1 MTRIVVAV
9 RARPLNSREKN
20 MRSAV
25 CVSMEGGATT
35 IMDGKGGKK
44 TFTYDQSYWWD
55 SEQNK
60 VYQDLGKGNI
70 AKAIEGFNGTVF
82 AYGQTGSGKTYSM
95 MGYEGDGIIPR
106 LNTDLM
112 AAVAQCKK
120 DDPANEFL
128 VTVSYLEIYNEVIK
142 DLLNPSDKHLKIRE
156 HPDMGIYV
164 EGLAELV
171 VGGASDITEL
181 IEQGNKVR
189 SVAATQMNARSSRS
203 HSCFTIKVSQRKKE
217 DMGNGQERTTKLN
230 SKLNLVD
237 LAGSERQGKTQASG
251 QQLKEGAA
259 INKSLSALGN
269 VINALSKAGSKK
281 DRHIPYRDSKLT
293 RLLQESLG
301 GNSRTVMIA
310 TISPAQDNYEETL
323 STLQY
328 ASRAKKIEN
337 KAKRNED
344 VSQKVIRQLKEEIE
358 KLRAELAAAAEGRG
372 SASKGAGHDQFDEDG
387 IDSVEMQQM
396 EEKIA
401 NLERAK
407 KQSWE
412 EKQKLSRLFQQER
425 EKNLKNENYVRDVMQ
440 TVKQENVDLIRR
452 LRALQREKNEL
463 TGQFKKKK
471 AAYHQDKKIF
481 EQDMLEYS
489 RVMKEGAESGV
500 TDEDKLAAL
509 LVSIET
515 KRQTLVTERD
525 ELERIKRDLHEN
537 EERQTEER
545 AEMAAHKTVL
555 QQDQKL
561 RSQIAEEER
570 QKFLEEKQS
579 YLDEVLKRER
589 ARLQEQAANEVAE
602 LKKQFRRGTGISSR
616 EKELEM
622 QVVQDNADREVLML
636 ELQALKKR
644 HKSTIRDSSTKFDGW
659 VAAHKGETQKMITEM
674 VEAFEEE
681 LSAARKRSERA
692 ESLLA
697 DATRDLE
704 YLMEENEHLRMQLNH
719 K

>member
-1 MTRIVVAV
+1 M
-9 RARPLNSREKN
+9 N
-20 MRSAV
+20 SAV
-25 CVSMEGGATT
+25 CVSMESNATT
-35 IMDGKGGKK
+35 ITDGKGGSK
-44 TFTYDQSYWWD
+44 TFTYDKSYWWD
-55 SEQNK
+55 SPQDT
-60 VYQDLGKGNI
+60 VYQDLGKGTI

-106 LNTDLM
+106 LNKDLM
-112 AAVAQCKK
+112 AAVEKCKV
-120 DDPANEFL
+120 DDPTNEFL

-171 VGGASDITEL
+171 VSSAGDITEL

-237 LAGSERQGKTQASG
+237 LAGSERAGKTKASG

-269 VINALSKAGSKK
+269 VINALSSAGSKK
-281 DRHIPYRDSKLT
+281 ERHIPYRDSKLT

-310 TISPAQDNYEETL
+310 TISPAQDNYEETV
-323 STLQY
+323 STLKY

-344 VSQKVIRQLKEEIE
+344 ISQKVIRQLKEEIE
-358 KLRAELAAAAEGRG
+358 ELRRQLALAASGKRPG
-372 SASKGAGHDQFDEDG
+372 QKSGTDDIDDDG
-387 IDSVEMQQM
+387 FDSVEMQQM

-407 KQSWE
+407 KESWE
-412 EKQKLSRLFQQER
+412 EKQKLSELFQQER

-440 TVKQENVDLIRR
+440 TVKQENVDLIKR
-452 LRALQREKNEL
+452 LRALQREKNQL
-463 TGQFKKKK
+463 TAEFKKKK
-471 AAYHQDKKIF
+471 TAYTADKKLF
-481 EQDMLEYS
+481 EKDMLEYS
-489 RVMKEGAESGV
+489 QVMKEGAESGV
-500 TDEDKLAAL
+500 QDEERLASL
-509 LVSIET
+509 LVSIEA
-515 KRQTLVTERD
+515 KRQKLVDERA
-525 ELERIKRDLHEN
+525 ELERLKRDLHEN

-545 AEMAAHKTVL
+545 AEMAAQKTLL
-555 QQDQKL
+555 QQDEKL

-570 QKFLEEKQS
+570 QKFIEEKQS
-579 YLDEVLKRER
+579 YLDQVLEKER
-589 ARLQEQAANEVAE
+589 ARLQEQAALEVAE
-602 LKKQFRRGTGISSR
+602 LKKQFRRGSDISAR

-622 QVVQDNADREVLML
+622 QVIQDNADREVLML
-636 ELQALKKR
+636 EIEALKKK
-644 HKSTIRDSSTKFDGW
+644 HKSTLHATDSKFDNW
-659 VAAHKGETQKMITEM
+659 VAEHTGETRKMISQM

-681 LSAARKRSERA
+681 LSGERKRREKA
-692 ESLLA
+692 ETMLE

-704 YLMEENEHLRMQLNH
+704 YLIEENERLQSLLNH
-719 K
+719 N

>member
-1 MTRIVVAV
+1 
-9 RARPLNSREKN
+9 
-20 MRSAV
+20 
-25 CVSMEGGATT
+25 
-35 IMDGKGGKK
+35 
-44 TFTYDQSYWWD
+44 
-55 SEQNK
+55 
-60 VYQDLGKGNI
+60 
-70 AKAIEGFNGTVF
+70 
-82 AYGQTGSGKTYSM
+82 
-95 MGYEGDGIIPR
+95 MGR
-106 LNTDLM
+106 
-112 AAVAQCKK
+112 
-120 DDPANEFL
+120 
-128 VTVSYLEIYNEVIK
+128 
-142 DLLNPSDKHLKIRE
+142 
-156 HPDMGIYV
+156 
-164 EGLAELV
+164 
-171 VGGASDITEL
+171 
-181 IEQGNKVR
+181 
-189 SVAATQMNARSSRS
+189 
-203 HSCFTIKVSQRKKE
+203 
-217 DMGNGQERTTKLN
+217 ERTTKLN

-269 VINALSKAGSKK
+269 VINALSKAGNKK
-281 DRHIPYRDSKLT
+281 GRHIPYRDSKLT

-344 VSQKVIRQLKEEIE
+344 VSQKVIRELKEEIE
-358 KLRAELAAAAEGRG
+358 KLRKELAAAAQGRAAG
-372 SASKGAGHDQFDEDG
+372 GSKGDFDDDG
-387 IDSVEMQQM
+387 IDVAEMQQM

-407 KQSWE
+407 KESWE
-412 EKQKLSRLFQQER
+412 EKQKLSELFQQER

-440 TVKQENVDLIRR
+440 TVKQENIDLIKR
-452 LRALQREKNEL
+452 LRALQREKNVL
-463 TGQFKKKK
+463 TSEFKKKK
-471 AAYHQDKKIF
+471 AIYHKEKKDF
-481 EQDMLEYS
+481 EKNMLEYS
-489 RVMKEGAESGV
+489 QVMKEGAESGV
-500 TDEDKLAAL
+500 TDEERLAAL

-515 KRQTLVTERD
+515 KRQTLVTQRD
-525 ELERIKRDLHEN
+525 ELERLKRDLQEN

-545 AEMAAHKTVL
+545 AEMAAQKSLL
-555 QQDQKL
+555 QQDKKL

-579 YLDEVLKRER
+579 YLDEVLAKER
-589 ARLQEQAANEVAE
+589 DRLHEQAADEVAE
-602 LKKQFRRGTGISSR
+602 LKRQFRRGTDISAR

-622 QVVQDNADREVLML
+622 QVIQDSADREVLML
-636 ELQALKKR
+636 ELEALKKR
-644 HKSTIRDSSTKFDGW
+644 QKNIIQSNSTKFDAW
-659 VAAHKGETQKMITEM
+659 VAEHTGETKKMIKEM

-681 LSAARKRSERA
+681 LSRVRKRSERA

-704 YLMEENEHLRMQLNH
+704 YLMEENEHLRSQINH